1 MGAIINNFR
10 EQLSA
15 RCGDALACRNPPR
28 QTARPPQGWR
38 GHHRNLLL
46 RNVEYPASR
55 LAGIMEVGPK
65 ASASAS
71 REGSGEE
78 IFRGRVAFVELER
91 YVSIFGGFNA
101 VAFFDLFGVFEY
113 FHPN

>member
-1 MGAIINNFR
+1 MRLPRPAAAAVSGALSPRPCSSWTDERKRLMGAIINNFR

-71 REGSGEE
+71 
-78 IFRGRVAFVELER
+78 
-91 YVSIFGGFNA
+91 
-101 VAFFDLFGVFEY
+101 
-113 FHPN
+113 